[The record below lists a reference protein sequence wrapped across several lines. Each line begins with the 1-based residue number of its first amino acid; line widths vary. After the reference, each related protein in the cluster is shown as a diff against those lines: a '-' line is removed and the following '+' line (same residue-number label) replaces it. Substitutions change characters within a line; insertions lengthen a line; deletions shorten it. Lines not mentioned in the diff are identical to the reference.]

1 MGLIGVLQT
10 ARKLGLTQFSDR
22 DIGADTDIYREESEV
37 RSQLE
42 ATQDTSAGAQD
53 QAFQKIDKA
62 NWELQKERNEAQVRE
77 YQMYGNT
84 DPKNNVM
91 MQNTNINNMSSMVR
105 TEDPNAVQR
114 ANAASYGN
122 DTDDL
127 GF

>member
-1 MGLIGVLQT
+1 M
-10 ARKLGLTQFSDR
+10 
-22 DIGADTDIYREESEV
+22 
-37 RSQLE
+37 
-42 ATQDTSAGAQD
+42 
-53 QAFQKIDKA
+53 
-62 NWELQKERNEAQVRE
+62 N
-77 YQMYGNT
+77 GNI